1 MRAHVVLLTV
11 SAIFGGCGTA
21 AKPDAGHGSFIGA
34 PPITHEKQMVEDAT
48 RQLVSL
54 YPPAS
59 TRLVFAHAV
68 ADTFGNQL
76 VEKLRS
82 QGYALRE
89 QTAQAP
95 APAEPET
102 ADQTKEVAG
111 TSFGYVLD
119 AVGSTRLYR
128 VTLNVG
134 RQTISRAY
142 VAQDDLVHP
151 AGAWVRKE

>member
-11 SAIFGGCGTA
+11 CEILGGCSTA
-21 AKPDAGHGSFIGA
+21 AKPDAVHGSFVSEA
-34 PPITHEKQMVEDAT
+34 PITHEQKMVEDAT

-82 QGYALRE
+82 QGYALQE
-89 QTAQAP
+89 QTAQASTP
-95 APAEPET
+95 VEPGT
-102 ADQTKEVAG
+102 ADHTKELAG
-111 TSFGYVLD
+111 TTFDYVLD
-119 AVGSTRLYR
+119 TVGSPRLYR
-128 VTLNVG
+128 ITLNVG

-142 VAQDDLVHP
+142 VPQDDLVHP